1 MLIMANYK
9 KKVAFSKISATL
21 EKTTLWYE
29 ID

>member
-1 MLIMANYK
+1 MSIMAKYEK
-9 KKVAFSKISATL
+9 RVALSKISTTL

>member
-1 MLIMANYK
+1 MLIMAKYEK
-9 KKVAFSKISATL
+9 WVALSKISATL